1 MSMFYTSFFLS
12 SSFFCFIFLSFLI
25 PILMLLFGWL
35 LGEKSKE
42 KKNIPFES
50 GIDGISNINFG
61 YAVKFY
67 LVAMLFVIFDV
78 EIIYIYSWV
87 TTINDTTWIGF
98 IEMMFFIFELLIG
111 LIYVVKLG
119 ILDWSY
125 SKKKY

>member
-1 MSMFYTSFFLS
+1 MFYTSFFFS

-35 LGEKSKE
+35 LGEKSRD

-67 LVAMLFVIFDV
+67 LVAVLFVIFDV

-125 SKKKY
+125 SKKKF

>member
-125 SKKKY
+125 SKKKF